1 MNNSGIYSLAG
12 FAYQIKVFIYYL
24 TMLQDNYALGYETYD
39 DVALQK
45 SDIDRDVQEGKLQTY
60 NGIFNSSSGITA
72 LQVKRTSLSDDD
84 YEKVLFNWILLKNS
98 FPSVESFVLLV
109 DKSYGNT
116 DNVFPTNL
124 RPLYDKIINSNK
136 NGNALITKVK
146 NIINKDYSLLC
157 RICQEIKSKY
167 EFEEIDDIDKLIFES
182 YKSIFTHGGVK
193 DSTYQ
198 LRIKELTKKIE
209 YEILTSISQNNIYTC
224 DYNTFKSAVEDVNS
238 CVKDDFYLPSFC
250 DFRRSIKLNIDNT
263 DIVKSRQY
271 IQLTKCLLG
280 ESSIREQ
287 LIFEEY
293 YNAYKLRCL
302 ENLKSNKVD
311 DIEITTY
318 HNYDSTKSNLQA
330 NNIDN
335 PNNRLVKTQEKSNS
349 YAPNDQIRNG
359 SAIHL
364 TKADTDPAMLIS
376 WEDET

>member
-1 MNNSGIYSLAG
+1 M
-12 FAYQIKVFIYYL
+12 
-24 TMLQDNYALGYETYD
+24 
-39 DVALQK
+39 QK

-60 NGIFNSSSGITA
+60 NGIFNSYSGITA

-116 DNVFPTNL
+116 DNVFSTNL

-146 NIINKDYSLLC
+146 NVLNKDYSLFC

-167 EFEEIDDIDKLIFES
+167 EFKEIDAIDKLIFES
-182 YKSIFTHGGVK
+182 YKSIFTHGGLK

-250 DFRRSIKLNIDNT
+250 DFRRSSRLNIEDTN
-263 DIVKSRQY
+263 IVKSRQY

-335 PNNRLVKTQEKSNS
+335 PNNRLVKTQEKTNS
-349 YAPNDQIRNG
+349 YAPNDQIRSG

>member
-1 MNNSGIYSLAG
+1 
-12 FAYQIKVFIYYL
+12 
-24 TMLQDNYALGYETYD
+24 MLQDNYALGYETYD

-311 DIEITTY
+311 DIESTTY